1 MKNHTKL
8 LKILPIILLIAI
20 IGFFVFTK
28 EDNNQ
33 NKINT
38 NQLQNQ
44 ETTLLIKLSLD
55 SSPIDLSGFIGKT
68 ALDATKASVKEIKT
82 EGSGINTYLT
92 SIEGRVADSKKNE
105 FWELIINGKPSE
117 VGAGSYIIKSGDK
130 IVWQINTF

>member
-8 LKILPIILLIAI
+8 LKILSIILLFAV
-20 IGFFVFTK
+20 IGLIVFTK
-28 EDNNQ
+28 KDNSQ
-33 NKINT
+33 NKTNT
-38 NQLQNQ
+38 NQVQDQ
-44 ETTLLIKLSLD
+44 ETTLFIKGSLD
-55 SSPIDLSGFIGKT
+55 SSPINISGFIGKT

-82 EGSGINTYLT
+82 EGSGINAYVV

-105 FWELIINGKPSE
+105 FWELIINDKPSE